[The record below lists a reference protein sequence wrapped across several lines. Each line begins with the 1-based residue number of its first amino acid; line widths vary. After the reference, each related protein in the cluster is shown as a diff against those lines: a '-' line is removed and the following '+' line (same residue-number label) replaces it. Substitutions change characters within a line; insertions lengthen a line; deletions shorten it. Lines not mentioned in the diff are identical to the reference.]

1 MPWPGG
7 PWAAGGYAIG
17 QGRPQP
23 SPAGPSLP
31 LSALAGQGRPTLSR
45 PRHHLLCSAREEE
58 DEGPRV
64 QIEENT
70 RGEVNSRDLGE

>member
-1 MPWPGG
+1 MLWLGG
-7 PWAAGGYAIG
+7 PQAIAGHAIG
-17 QGRPQP
+17 QAWSWP
-23 SPAGPSLP
+23 SPASPSPP
-31 LSALAGQGRPTLSR
+31 LSAHTSQGRPSPSR
-45 PRHHLLCSAREEE
+45 PRRHLLCSAREEE